1 MTDQIA
7 LRMGATPW
15 RPASTA
21 TPVVVLDRYDIPLL
35 GVVSQHGSN
44 FLFNFLEGQPQEVN
58 IWVYANLADQE
69 LEALQRATPEE
80 IDDIVDQIFGTRET
94 TVALATEG
102 DGLLL
107 SAVIKPCRTRKELI
121 AVAISELARLARA
134 EVNAVESIRE
144 HRDPTPGI
152 QPCPA

>member
-7 LRMGATPW
+7 LRIGADPW

-58 IWVYANLADQE
+58 IWVYANIADQE
-69 LEALQRATPEE
+69 LEALRRATPEE
-80 IDDIVDQIFGTRET
+80 IDDIVDRVFGTRDT

-102 DGLLL
+102 RGLVL
-107 SAVIKPCRTRKELI
+107 SAIIKPCQTRKELI
-121 AVAISELARLARA
+121 AVAISELARQARA
-134 EVNAVESIRE
+134 EVSAVESIRE